1 MGKGPGCPWRE
12 TPQSR
17 VRSLDD
23 SAQRRSRRARAEP
36 NETSPTAT
44 RAPLPWRPPS
54 SSKRKRAPPPHPPD
68 GGPRRREVSSP
79 APRSSTGSRDALAR
93 ASLSLPR
100 SHRRTTFQK
109 VSRRSRKPWCLSWS
123 STSVTHA
130 VCSSSARSS
139 PPRPRPTPFLS
150 LGGAKISAARRD
162 FYTELNTN
170 KGWRQGGGA
179 RILELHFQKCPIFGS
194 PPSPALR
201 TDILVTEQ
209 QRTCGPAMQ

>member
-1 MGKGPGCPWRE
+1 MGKEGVPWRE
-12 TPQSR
+12 TLQSR

-23 SAQRRSRRARAEP
+23 SAQRRSRRAER
-36 NETSPTAT
+36 SPT
-44 RAPLPWRPPS
+44 RPRPPRHTRS
-54 SSKRKRAPPPHPPD
+54 SPLATARPRAREPD

-100 SHRRTTFQK
+100 SHRRTTFRK

-150 LGGAKISAARRD
+150 LGGGQNFGRK
-162 FYTELNTN
+162 
-170 KGWRQGGGA
+170 KGFLHGA
-179 RILELHFQKCPIFGS
+179 EH
-194 PPSPALR
+194 
-201 TDILVTEQ
+201 E
-209 QRTCGPAMQ
+209 